1 MLSEHLAFEHEQE
14 KKVARRNMAN
24 YGYGYGNYTSQPQQ
38 YNASYGY
45 ASTPQPA
52 TRVVQGY
59 QQASTAYGTGYAQA
73 QAPVQAVPAASTGG
87 YGYFQRAASDQS
99 QGGGYNQKSNYSSS
113 QGNFEL
119 SFFMGPHPYF
129 YSNFHFHEKHSL
141 DHGCFSGTSSKKSE
155 IFSVC

>member
-1 MLSEHLAFEHEQE
+1 LDEVFVMLSEHLAFEHEQE

-73 QAPVQAVPAASTGG
+73 QAPVQAVPASTGG

-119 SFFMGPHPYF
+119 SFFYGA
-129 YSNFHFHEKHSL
+129 
-141 DHGCFSGTSSKKSE
+141 TS
-155 IFSVC
+155 ILLF